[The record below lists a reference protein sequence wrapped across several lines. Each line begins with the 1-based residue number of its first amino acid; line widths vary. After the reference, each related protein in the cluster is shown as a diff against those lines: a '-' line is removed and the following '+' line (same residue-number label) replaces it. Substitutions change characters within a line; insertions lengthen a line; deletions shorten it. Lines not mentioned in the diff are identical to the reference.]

1 MRILYALFF
10 FIGIN
15 ICISQTNRCSTD
27 EYRAQ
32 IGAVKTNKINLD
44 IDFNLININE
54 YTIPVVVH
62 ILYNDESQNISDDR
76 VYSQIESLN
85 NDFNALNSE
94 INNIPDQFLG
104 DIGQVGFNFCLVQ
117 QDLNGNPFSG
127 INRVYTDVESFQG
140 FSDNMKKSNE
150 GGVDAWDTQ
159 TYLNIWVCNLS
170 GNTLGFATMP
180 GDVSDELDGVVIDY
194 LYFGI
199 DILFTSPYNLGR
211 TATHEIGHYFNLEH
225 TFYAGCSDWDGCD
238 DTPPTSSPTY
248 GCPTYPQTSC
258 MANSMTMNFM
268 DYTDDQCMGMF
279 TQCQAQRMRSCLLNS
294 RSGLINNSSC
304 TTSIEE
310 NYFSS
315 SSFYPNPASNFLNV
329 YESYAYVEII
339 DIMGRKITELK
350 ANQKG
355 RVNISKLN
363 SGTYFLKLQ
372 NKTKQFIKI

>member
-32 IGAVKTNKINLD
+32 IGAVKTNKINHD
-44 IDFNLININE
+44 IDFNVININE

-159 TYLNIWVCNLS
+159 TYLNIWV
-170 GNTLGFATMP
+170 
-180 GDVSDELDGVVIDY
+180 
-194 LYFGI
+194 
-199 DILFTSPYNLGR
+199 
-211 TATHEIGHYFNLEH
+211 
-225 TFYAGCSDWDGCD
+225 
-238 DTPPTSSPTY
+238 
-248 GCPTYPQTSC
+248 
-258 MANSMTMNFM
+258 
-268 DYTDDQCMGMF
+268 
-279 TQCQAQRMRSCLLNS
+279 
-294 RSGLINNSSC
+294 
-304 TTSIEE
+304 
-310 NYFSS
+310 
-315 SSFYPNPASNFLNV
+315 
-329 YESYAYVEII
+329 
-339 DIMGRKITELK
+339 
-350 ANQKG
+350 
-355 RVNISKLN
+355 
-363 SGTYFLKLQ
+363 
-372 NKTKQFIKI
+372 